1 MCLMVQNSVLPYAVD
16 DILYSFEFFP
26 DTILQSQS
34 SVSMGGTYVH
44 KTNSLRQ
51 VSTRSSDRYS
61 LSLSEHVLQDY
72 MGVLVSWNLGVS
84 PSWALQHRWLDG
96 LLLF

>member
-1 MCLMVQNSVLPYAVD
+1 MCLMVQTLVLLYAVD
-16 DILYSFEFFP
+16 EILYLFECFP

-44 KTNSLRQ
+44 KTNYLRQ
-51 VSTRSSDRYS
+51 DRTRCSDRYS

-84 PSWALQHRWLDG
+84 PSWALQHCWPDG